1 MTTRR
6 DRLFDVAADHFVRFG
21 FRKASIS
28 GITHEAKVS
37 KGALY
42 LEFATK
48 DDLFTQVVY
57 REFRL
62 YLQDALARVQNDP
75 EGGRLSRIYR
85 HCLAALLQ
93 REFLVSLYTDTDGA
107 LTGLLVQHG
116 PERYGPRVVLGETFL
131 ARLQQAGL
139 VTPTI
144 PAASLSHTLSVLTTG
159 PLLAEPLLRRE
170 DSPPLRETLG
180 AISDMISTSFEISGP
195 DVSEGKEAFADL
207 VQALIS
213 ELDPERLA

>member
-1 MTTRR
+1 M
-6 DRLFDVAADHFVRFG
+6 
-21 FRKASIS
+21 
-28 GITHEAKVS
+28 S

-144 PAASLSHTLSVLTTG
+144 PAASLSHTLSVQHPFKTAHQCYG
-159 PLLAEPLLRRE
+159 MCIPPVACDLASVRAAEH
-170 DSPPLRETLG
+170 
-180 AISDMISTSFEISGP
+180 
-195 DVSEGKEAFADL
+195 
-207 VQALIS
+207 VQG
-213 ELDPERLA
+213 